1 MLAQGTDDEYDSE
14 TDQGSCVFTLNLK
27 IRKFIK
33 IMRISD
39 YSPPDS
45 SFEDEEV

>member
-27 IRKFIK
+27 IRKFFRHK
-33 IMRISD
+33 NNAYFRLLAAR
-39 YSPPDS
+39 
-45 SFEDEEV
+45 